1 MSFQKIGE
9 KINIFVQRVNRI
21 SSTLI
26 PSPEVSEG
34 MKNFI
39 FLIFILLCIGL
50 VFGIQKLEYIS
61 FSDFV
66 FISIIFIAMYLY
78 LVFKPLIFTKIIFY
92 SLLLL
97 TPISLYLRLQE
108 VNQKE
113 SDLAK
118 NIITK
123 IAPEFLKY
131 QYYILFGVYTLFEIL
146 LRLLSRYSQRLR
158 AKIQENPFTIR
169 FYFIIILAIVS
180 FLTEIFQ

>member
-1 MSFQKIGE
+1 MSFQNIGE
-9 KINIFVQRVNRI
+9 KVNVFIQRINRI
-21 SSTLI
+21 FSTPI

-34 MKNFI
+34 VKNFI
-39 FLIFILLCIGL
+39 FLIFILLCIGI
-50 VFGIQKLEYIS
+50 VFSIQKFGYIN
-61 FSDFV
+61 FSYFV
-66 FISIIFIAMYLY
+66 FVSIIFIAMYLY
-78 LVFKPLIFTKIIFY
+78 CVFKPLIFTKIIFY

-97 TPISLYLRLQE
+97 SPIGLYLRLQE
-108 VNQKE
+108 VNKKE
-113 SDLAK
+113 SELAE

-180 FLTEIFQ
+180 FFIEIFQ